1 MMQNTCKPQVF
12 CFVFFMKNV
21 IINVGTLNFNFLRRE
36 IIMKKFIALLLTAA
50 MFCTMS
56 ITAFAIT
63 DSSII
68 TNTSGNDTAD
78 TLVEY
83 GVSEGYTVTIPAS
96 VVIGD
101 DGSGEATLEVSN
113 AMLFKE
119 SSLQIIIDGDSYDEA
134 KSQWT
139 LTGVRNA
146 TLGYT
151 VSNTDGELAPEDVV
165 MEVAAGTAVDA
176 TVTEAL
182 TFELAEEVLYAGLY
196 NDYLTFTVNV
206 ENRPK

>member
-1 MMQNTCKPQVF
+1 
-12 CFVFFMKNV
+12 
-21 IINVGTLNFNFLRRE
+21 
-36 IIMKKFIALLLTAA
+36 MKKFIALLLTAA

-101 DGSGEATLEVSN
+101 TGAGEATLEVSN

-119 SSLQIIIDGDSYDEA
+119 SSLQIIIDGDSYDET

-151 VSNTDGELAPEDVV
+151 VSNTEGELAPEDVV

-196 NDYLTFTVNV
+196 NDCLTFTVNV